1 MKASIAPA
9 ARQAAIL
16 KRRKRA
22 RGAVY
27 ALCRAAVLAG
37 LSFVLLY
44 PILYI
49 FSMAF
54 RPSDQVLDPLVT
66 YYQCGRNGEIARV
79 QKTKNCRIRR
89 RRGGCSSVMIKG
101 NPAAKEERR

>member
-9 ARQAAIL
+9 ARQAAAL

-27 ALCRAAVLAG
+27 SLCRAVILAG

-54 RPSDQVLDPLVT
+54 RPSDQVLDPLVVWIP
-66 YYQCGRNGEIARV
+66 QSFMVMPVHQEPWNV
-79 QKTKNCRIRR
+79 QRMTP
-89 RRGGCSSVMIKG
+89 SSSITAS
-101 NPAAKEERR
+101 NYR

>member
-9 ARQAAIL
+9 ARQAAVL

-27 ALCRAAVLAG
+27 SLCRAAVLAG

-44 PILYI
+44 LSLIHI
-49 FSMAF
+49 
-54 RPSDQVLDPLVT
+54 
-66 YYQCGRNGEIARV
+66 
-79 QKTKNCRIRR
+79 
-89 RRGGCSSVMIKG
+89 
-101 NPAAKEERR
+101 